1 MKLPTPINLARHA
14 IAITMAAAGPPL
26 AQSDEPAHVM
36 LDSRFVIRDG
46 VFLLGADVRAGRI
59 AAWRTARSN
68 LAGRRTEP
76 NGARG

>member
-1 MKLPTPINLARHA
+1 MKLPTPINLACHA
-14 IAITMAAAGPPL
+14 IASTMAAADPPL

-46 VFLLGADVRAGRI
+46 AFLLGADVRAGWI

-68 LAGRRTEP
+68 LAGRPTEP